1 MLKQLFKKLESALA
15 AETGQHGKQSGLSLH
30 QAMAGLLSEVAMAD
44 HDIDERERTT
54 KRNRI
59 CQLLS
64 LDVTQAEQLLE
75 EARQHSEHAT
85 SLYEYTDKLRDLDPK
100 ARIALIEAMWSVAYA
115 DENIDPL
122 EEAVIRKTAELL
134 YVDHAE
140 FIRAKL
146 NVIEN
151 DDSES

>member
-1 MLKQLFKKLESALA
+1 MLKQLLNKLESALNA
-15 AETGQHGKQSGLSLH
+15 DIGQPGQQAGLSLH

-44 HDIDERERTT
+44 HDIDEREKAT
-54 KRNRI
+54 KRDRI

-64 LDVTQAEQLLE
+64 LDTAQAEQLLDD
-75 EARQHSEHAT
+75 ARQHSEHAT
-85 SLYEYTDKLRDLDPK
+85 SLYEYTDKLRDLDPQ
-100 ARIALIEAMWSVAYA
+100 ARIALIETMWSVAYA

-151 DDSES
+151 DDES

>member
-15 AETGQHGKQSGLSLH
+15 ADAAQHSDVGLSLH

-44 HDIDERERTT
+44 HDIDEREFVT
-54 KRNRI
+54 KRDRI
-59 CQLLS
+59 CQLLNLEPS
-64 LDVTQAEQLLE
+64 QADTLLA
-75 EARQHSEHAT
+75 EAQAHSKQAT
-85 SLYEYTDKLRDLDPK
+85 SLYEYTDKLRDLDPQ
-100 ARIALIEAMWSVAYA
+100 ARIELIEAMWSVAYA

-146 NVIEN
+146 NVIEA
-151 DDSES
+151 D

>member
-1 MLKQLFKKLESALA
+1 MLKQLFSKLESAFA
-15 AETGQHGKQSGLSLH
+15 ADLGQQGDQAGLSRH

-44 HDIDERERTT
+44 HDIDEREKET
-54 KRNRI
+54 KKARI

-64 LDVTQAEQLLE
+64 LEATQAESLLDQ
-75 EARQHSEHAT
+75 ARQHSEHAT
-85 SLYEYTDKLRDLDPK
+85 SLYEYTDKLRDLDPHT
-100 ARIALIEAMWSVAYA
+100 RILLIEAMWSVAYA

-134 YVDHAE
+134 YVDHAD

-146 NVIEN
+146 TVIDN
-151 DDSES
+151 DERD